1 MDNEVMVVRIYL
13 RETEHGKRRTLMQE
27 ILNILHDQQRVQG
40 VVVFRGIAGF
50 DESGEVHAADLL
62 RLNVDLPLVVEFFDK
77 PNVAQAALALLD
89 GLVPPEHILSWR
101 ATQHQAGG
109 SAKRKGP

>member
-50 DESGEVHAADLL
+50 GESGEVHAADLL

-89 GLVPPEHILSWR
+89 GLVPPDHILSWHAVQR
-101 ATQHQAGG
+101 QAGG